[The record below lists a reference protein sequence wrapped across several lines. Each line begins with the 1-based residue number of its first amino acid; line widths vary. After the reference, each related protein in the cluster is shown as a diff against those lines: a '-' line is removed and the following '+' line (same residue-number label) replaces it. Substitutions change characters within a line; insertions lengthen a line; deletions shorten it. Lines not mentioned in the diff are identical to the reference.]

1 MMTSAAPTH
10 INAATRR
17 LLLRDGSA
25 AGIRLSCS
33 DDRADMQRF
42 FGELSPA
49 SRRLRFL
56 AATNPTQELL
66 THLCTNDPGDA
77 VTLVVV
83 RRTDEGSHI
92 IGVGSYFRTS
102 ATSAEVAFAV
112 DDRFHGKGIATALLD
127 RLAEI
132 GCGEGFD
139 YFFASVL
146 SENLEMLDVFRDS
159 GFEAHSTAE
168 QGTVEVRLSLRP
180 SVSHDAAADERD
192 RLATIASLRTILTP
206 RSVAVIGASRRESNL
221 GRRVLD
227 SLTAGGFQGEIYP
240 VNPAASELAGRRCY
254 ESVRSL
260 PAGIDLAVIAVP
272 REAVLTTV
280 DDCASIGVKGLV
292 IISAGFAEA
301 DSRGRELQKELVE
314 RVRGYGMRMV
324 GPNCMGIIN
333 NEPSVRLNA
342 SFADRIP
349 AHGGITL
356 ASQSGGLGLAVLELA
371 ARRQLGLST
380 FVSLGNKADISGNDL
395 LQYAEQD
402 PRTSVVLLYLE
413 SLGNPR
419 RFGQLARRVSR
430 TKPIVVVK
438 AGRTAAGSRAAAS
451 HTAGLAASEL
461 AIDGLF
467 QQAGVIRADT
477 IDELFDIATCLDL
490 QPLPRGRRVAIL
502 TNAGGPGILAADA
515 CVGAGL
521 EVPATCGGRSNPCDL
536 IASAGADAY
545 RQALETALASDDV
558 DAVISIYTTINRTDT
573 APILESIQQVVA
585 DDRARGGSPKPVL
598 ICTVASPDT
607 PPLRAGDETLPVF
620 EFPEQ
625 AARALGKVAAYA
637 SWRATPPGGSLSFE
651 RMRLHEA
658 RELCRKV
665 AHARGDTWLTTQE
678 INQLMGAADL
688 YLASGVL
695 THSADEA
702 VALARIFGYPV
713 VAKIVSANAVHK
725 TEVGGVR
732 LHLATDASVRS
743 AFTELCAI
751 AQERLGGV
759 FEGILIQPMVANG
772 TETLI
777 GLSQDPTFGPL
788 VAFGLGGVHVELFR
802 DVAFRM
808 APLTDRDADELMRS
822 IRGFPLL
829 QGYRDRK
836 PADVLAIRDVLLKL
850 SYLGDAVPELLELEF
865 NPVIAMP
872 AGQGCHIVDVRARVG
887 PVRRMA

>member
-1 MMTSAAPTH
+1 M
-10 INAATRR
+10 
-17 LLLRDGSA
+17 
-25 AGIRLSCS
+25 
-33 DDRADMQRF
+33 
-42 FGELSPA
+42 
-49 SRRLRFL
+49 
-56 AATNPTQELL
+56 
-66 THLCTNDPGDA
+66 
-77 VTLVVV
+77 
-83 RRTDEGSHI
+83 
-92 IGVGSYFRTS
+92 
-102 ATSAEVAFAV
+102 
-112 DDRFHGKGIATALLD
+112 
-127 RLAEI
+127 
-132 GCGEGFD
+132 
-139 YFFASVL
+139 
-146 SENLEMLDVFRDS
+146 
-159 GFEAHSTAE
+159 
-168 QGTVEVRLSLRP
+168 
-180 SVSHDAAADERD
+180 
-192 RLATIASLRTILTP
+192 
-206 RSVAVIGASRRESNL
+206 IGASRRQSNL

-227 SLTAGGFQGEIYP
+227 SLTACGFQGEIYA
-240 VNPAASELAGRRCY
+240 VNPAASELAGRRCHA
-254 ESVRSL
+254 SVRNL

-272 REAVLTTV
+272 RDAVLPTV

-301 DSRGRELQKELVE
+301 DSRGRELQTELVE

-545 RQALETALASDDV
+545 RRALKRCSRPMTWTRSSRSTPPSTGPTPHRFSRAFNRWSPAIASA
-558 DAVISIYTTINRTDT
+558 AVPGNQFS
-573 APILESIQQVVA
+573 
-585 DDRARGGSPKPVL
+585 

-607 PPLRAGDETLPVF
+607 PSPSGRRRNASRFRISRTG
-620 EFPEQ
+620 
-625 AARALGKVAAYA
+625 ARALGKVAAYA
-637 SWRATPPGGSLSFE
+637 SWRATPPGGSLPFE
-651 RMRLHEA
+651 
-658 RELCRKV
+658 
-665 AHARGDTWLTTQE
+665 
-678 INQLMGAADL
+678 
-688 YLASGVL
+688 
-695 THSADEA
+695 
-702 VALARIFGYPV
+702 P
-713 VAKIVSANAVHK
+713 
-725 TEVGGVR
+725 
-732 LHLATDASVRS
+732 DAS
-743 AFTELCAI
+743 T
-751 AQERLGGV
+751 
-759 FEGILIQPMVANG
+759 
-772 TETLI
+772 
-777 GLSQDPTFGPL
+777 
-788 VAFGLGGVHVELFR
+788 
-802 DVAFRM
+802 
-808 APLTDRDADELMRS
+808 
-822 IRGFPLL
+822 
-829 QGYRDRK
+829 
-836 PADVLAIRDVLLKL
+836 
-850 SYLGDAVPELLELEF
+850 
-865 NPVIAMP
+865 
-872 AGQGCHIVDVRARVG
+872 
-887 PVRRMA
+887 